1 MKHAYLITAHK
12 ETSVLRTLLMLID
25 APCNDI
31 YIHIDAKTKNFDF
44 DKVKTFAQ
52 KSNLIFTDRVKV
64 YWGDYSQIK
73 SELVLLKAAIGG
85 GGMTI
90 TI

>member
-44 DKVKTFAQ
+44 DKVKTFVQ
-52 KSNLIFTDRVKV
+52 KSKLIFTDRVKV

-73 SELVLLKAAIGG
+73 SELMLLKAAMG